1 MSVAI
6 AIDRLVTGDVLIHT
20 WDLARTGGLDESIDE
35 VIAAEMLAGM
45 EPIDEMLRASGQ
57 FGPRVAVS
65 DASDVRTKL
74 LAFTGRAF

>member
-1 MSVAI
+1 MPSP
-6 AIDRLVTGDVLIHT
+6 
-20 WDLARTGGLDESIDE
+20 LARTGGLDESIDE

-57 FGPRVAVS
+57 FGPRVAVP